1 MGIRFFHLLVV
12 LVAAAAG
19 CSREPETAAPA
30 ATEPAP
36 AARGDACRS
45 RRRSA
50 R

>member
-12 LVAAAAG
+12 LVVAAAG

-36 AARGDACRS
+36 AARDACRS